1 MRSTKKGHQG
11 HFGMKLHI
19 GVDSKTSP
27 LHSSTVTASN
37 VHDSQELPKL
47 MHGDETRLCGDSAY
61 TRQKAVMRQRSP
73 KARDFTNQRGF
84 RSRGLTEA
92 QQQTNRRKGSV
103 RSRIEHPFLWI
114 KRIRGFTIAGY
125 RGLAKNASRAFVLLA
140 LFNIVQWNR
149 QLTP

>member
-1 MRSTKKGHQG
+1 MPPPSLSGTFDKYSKRTK
-11 HFGMKLHI
+11 
-19 GVDSKTSP
+19 
-27 LHSSTVTASN
+27 
-37 VHDSQELPKL
+37 QEIFLAKIDGLIPWQA
-47 MHGDETRLCGDSAY
+47 LC
-61 TRQKAVMRQRSP
+61 AVIESHYP
-73 KARDFTNQRGF
+73 KAGNGRPP
-84 RSRGLTEA
+84 RGLTEA

-103 RSRIEHPFLWI
+103 RSRVEHPFLWI

>member
-1 MRSTKKGHQG
+1 
-11 HFGMKLHI
+11 
-19 GVDSKTSP
+19 
-27 LHSSTVTASN
+27 VTAAN

-61 TRQKAVMRQRSP
+61 TRQKDVMRQRSP
-73 KARDFTNQRGF
+73 KARDFNNQRGF
-84 RSRGLTEA
+84 RNRGLTEA

-103 RSRIEHPFLWI
+103 RSRVEHPFLWI